1 VDPVRL
7 VGQCVTLRE
16 FAPEDLAEVHAIV
29 GDPVVT
35 DWLSFDARDR
45 AGAAAML
52 AGIRERA
59 GQTPRTE
66 YYLAVTAPPGEP
78 GAGAPGGGPV
88 VGFIRLGLTGVR
100 AAKLGY
106 AVRAAAWRR
115 GYATDAAR
123 TAVAFGF
130 GALGLHRI
138 SAAIGPDNDAS
149 VAVVRRLGFRYEG
162 RLRDHVFTNGGW
174 RDSLLYSLLAHEFPG

>member
-1 VDPVRL
+1 MDPVRL

-29 GDPVVT
+29 GDPAVT

-106 AVRAAAWRR
+106 AVRADAWRQ
-115 GYATDAAR
+115 GFAAR
-123 TAVAFGF
+123 PV
-130 GALGLHRI
+130 
-138 SAAIGPDNDAS
+138 SP
-149 VAVVRRLGFRYEG
+149 
-162 RLRDHVFTNGGW
+162 GG
-174 RDSLLYSLLAHEFPG
+174 